1 MLLPGSKRW
10 RRHRYVSETSIK
22 RDLRWSVWVLSGMS
36 EHNFLFDVVKVGW
49 VGQNRKDGGD
59 VSIRAVM
66 ATLRKLFE
74 LPEFIRQN
82 SFSYQKKNCPPELC
96 RSATC
101 LQLDAE
107 LLAQPRHRLQSTTPK
122 RGMDSNFHPSI
133 FNTCVFLN
141 SGSRRQRH
149 IVQ

>member
-36 EHNFLFDVVKVGW
+36 DHNFVFDVVQVGW

-82 SFSYQKKNCPPELC
+82 CFSYRKKLSSEMCKF
-96 RSATC
+96 ATC
-101 LQLDAE
+101 LQLDAV
-107 LLAQPRHRLQSTTPK
+107 LLAQPRGRLQSTTPK
-122 RGMDSNFHPSI
+122 RGID
-133 FNTCVFLN
+133 
-141 SGSRRQRH
+141 
-149 IVQ
+149 